1 MRRCVLCGRTEN
13 EDRIIDSS
21 KAGLVCERCYQRVQ
35 RNSKVY
41 PLPGYGE
48 IAYSPDGKPICHI
61 CGKAY
66 KKPLTHAWQI
76 HGLTEKEYKKEFGL
90 DVTVGILSE
99 ESRELAR
106 KRVYEN
112 YDVAIAENL
121 LKKGKKTRFKKG
133 SQGRV
138 KEKVS
143 EQTRRALVERIKNAK
158 KGSRRGSDE

>member
-1 MRRCVLCGRTEN
+1 M
-13 EDRIIDSS
+13 
-21 KAGLVCERCYQRVQ
+21 
-35 RNSKVY
+35 Y

-66 KKPLTHAWQI
+66 NKPLAHAWQI
-76 HGLTEKEYKKEFGL
+76 HGITEKEYKKEFGL

-99 ESRELAR
+99 ESRALAR

-121 LKKGKKTRFKKG
+121 LKKGKNTRFKKG

-143 EQTRRALVERIKNAK
+143 EQTRRALVERIKHAK
-158 KGSRRGSDE
+158 KGGGLGENER

>member
-1 MRRCVLCGRTEN
+1 M
-13 EDRIIDSS
+13 
-21 KAGLVCERCYQRVQ
+21 
-35 RNSKVY
+35 Y

-61 CGKAY
+61 CEKAY
-66 KKPLTHAWQI
+66 KKPLTHARQI

-90 DVTVGILSE
+90 NVTVGILSE

-106 KRVYEN
+106 KRAYEN
-112 YDVAIAENL
+112 YDVVIVENL

-158 KGSRRGSDE
+158 KSHYHQSKSFSYQAVHRYGISHFLAMRSGYESS